1 MSETGQSDAAG
12 PTLDILL
19 VEDNPQSLKLCRD
32 LLAVRGH
39 RVLLA
44 TDGGEAILQ
53 ARLHRPDLIVMD
65 IQLPIMNGLAAT
77 GELRRLPETRHI
89 PIIALTAF
97 AMKGDAERFLQAGFN
112 CYIPKPIDTRRFAQQ
127 VLDAYRQGSATPPE
141 AASEEPPAHE

>member
-1 MSETGQSDAAG
+1 MSGTEKSERDA

-32 LLAVRGH
+32 LLAVHGH

-44 TDGGEAILQ
+44 TDGGEAIEQ

-65 IQLPIMNGLAAT
+65 IQLPIMNGMTAT
-77 GELRRLPETRHI
+77 TELRRLPETRHI

-97 AMKGDAERFLQAGFN
+97 AMKGDAERFLKAGFN
-112 CYIPKPIDTRRFAQQ
+112 LYIPKPIDTRRFAQE
-127 VLDAYRQGSATPPE
+127 VLSVYLDARRLSAQ
-141 AASEEPPAHE
+141 AQDEESNGNG